1 MDSNLPLE
9 LLSDLKSSYVLFSPL
24 KSAKISLESIF
35 SLLCGIRKASV
46 PLTLT
51 FKLSLAIIIGGALG
65 NLIDR
70 VRLNYVTD
78 FLDFTLINYP
88 IFNLADVFVVSGV
101 VMLSYMLLF
110 KGAMSKISKM

>member
-1 MDSNLPLE
+1 LTYARNTGAAFSILRDKQAFLILVTAIVVGA
-9 LLSDLKSSYVLFSPL
+9 LIYYLIKILKTGEV
-24 KSAKISLESIF
+24 A
-35 SLLCGIRKASV
+35 
-46 PLTLT
+46 

-110 KGAMSKISKM
+110 KGDMPKISKM

>member
-1 MDSNLPLE
+1 MTYARNTGAAFSILRDKQAFLILVTAIVVGA
-9 LLSDLKSSYVLFSPL
+9 LIYYLIKILKTGEV
-24 KSAKISLESIF
+24 A
-35 SLLCGIRKASV
+35 
-46 PLTLT
+46 

-110 KGAMSKISKM
+110 KGDMPKISKM

>member
-1 MDSNLPLE
+1 LRDKQA
-9 LLSDLKSSYVLFSPL
+9 LLILVTAIVVGALIYYLIKILKTGEV
-24 KSAKISLESIF
+24 A
-35 SLLCGIRKASV
+35 
-46 PLTLT
+46 

-101 VMLSYMLLF
+101 VLLSYMLLF
-110 KGAMSKISKM
+110 KGDMPKI

>member
-1 MDSNLPLE
+1 MSSF
-9 LLSDLKSSYVLFSPL
+9 LSLILVTAIVVGALIYYLIKILKTGEV
-24 KSAKISLESIF
+24 A
-35 SLLCGIRKASV
+35 
-46 PLTLT
+46 

-88 IFNLADVFVVSGV
+88 RFNLADVFVVSGV

-110 KGAMSKISKM
+110 KGDMPKISKM

>member
-1 MDSNLPLE
+1 LTYARNTGAAFSILRDKQAFLILVTTIVVGA
-9 LLSDLKSSYVLFSPL
+9 LIYYLIKILKTGEV
-24 KSAKISLESIF
+24 A
-35 SLLCGIRKASV
+35 
-46 PLTLT
+46 

-110 KGAMSKISKM
+110 KGDMPKISKM

>member
-1 MDSNLPLE
+1 MTYARNTGAAFSILRDKQAFLILVTAIVVVA
-9 LLSDLKSSYVLFSPL
+9 LIYYLIKILKTGEV
-24 KSAKISLESIF
+24 A
-35 SLLCGIRKASV
+35 
-46 PLTLT
+46 

-110 KGAMSKISKM
+110 KGAMPKISKM

>member
-1 MDSNLPLE
+1 MRDKQAFLILVTAIVVGA
-9 LLSDLKSSYVLFSPL
+9 LIYYLIKILKTGEV
-24 KSAKISLESIF
+24 A
-35 SLLCGIRKASV
+35 
-46 PLTLT
+46 

-110 KGAMSKISKM
+110 KGAMPKISKM

>member
-1 MDSNLPLE
+1 LRDKQAFLILVTAIVVGA
-9 LLSDLKSSYVLFSPL
+9 LIYYLIKILKTGEV
-24 KSAKISLESIF
+24 A
-35 SLLCGIRKASV
+35 
-46 PLTLT
+46 

-101 VMLSYMLLF
+101 VLLSYMLLF
-110 KGAMSKISKM
+110 KGDMPKI